1 MLPKV
6 AVEDQVGLAIKLI
19 SMVHEVTSTIDRY
32 YVLLVANWIMNR
44 VSLLLLS
51 TKQGAST
58 LFLLFSEQWFITL
71 WNDQDD
77 GETISSLKDEFC
89 LALLE
94 ASLLVRR
101 EKKSCE
107 LSDIDAWLLSS
118 VEVAEFSA
126 KVMDWKL
133 KSGHALAEQVS

>member
-1 MLPKV
+1 
-6 AVEDQVGLAIKLI
+6 
-19 SMVHEVTSTIDRY
+19 
-32 YVLLVANWIMNR
+32 
-44 VSLLLLS
+44 
-51 TKQGAST
+51 
-58 LFLLFSEQWFITL
+58 
-71 WNDQDD
+71 
-77 GETISSLKDEFC
+77 

>member
-89 LALLE
+89 LCFPRL
-94 ASLLVRR
+94 
-101 EKKSCE
+101 
-107 LSDIDAWLLSS
+107 
-118 VEVAEFSA
+118 
-126 KVMDWKL
+126 KL
-133 KSGHALAEQVS
+133 QNSPLK